1 MLIAAAICPHPPLLI
16 PEATGAPGPADPE
29 LGRLRTACAA
39 AVAALLAEAPD
50 LVVITGGDPKTDRTA
65 EYPPHTPGSLRDY
78 GVPFAVGRDARDAPN
93 ARELPLSL
101 TIGTWLLYGHDP
113 GKTAWWGIAS
123 AAPPA
128 ECLQL
133 GEKLAA
139 LAPRVVL
146 LAMGDGPARRARA
159 APHAVDPEADRYDDQ
174 VAAAL
179 AAADPAA
186 LAALDPRDDRP
197 LEIAGRAAWQ
207 VLAGAAGADQ
217 SPDAFEAELRYR
229 GFPFEV
235 SYVVASWRRA
245 HLHPWARTSS
255 RSSGRLPPAS
265 PAWPSRW
272 PVSSAERYSTP
283 TPCSSTRAW
292 TSARPRSPRP
302 PGTACRTTCS
312 TSGR

>member
-1 MLIAAAICPHPPLLI
+1 MLIAAAVCPHPPLLI
-16 PEATGAPGPADPE
+16 PAATGAPGPADPD
-29 LGRLRTACAA
+29 LGRLRTACAD
-39 AVAALLAEAPD
+39 AVAALLTEAPD
-50 LVVITGGDPKTDRTA
+50 LVVIVGGDPKTERTA
-65 EYPPHTPGSLRDY
+65 EYPPHTPGRLHDF
-78 GVPFAVGRDARDAPN
+78 GVPFTVGRAGQDAP
-93 ARELPLSL
+93 ELPLSL
-101 TIGTWLLYGHDP
+101 TIGTWLLSGHDT
-113 GKTAWWGIAS
+113 GQTAWWGIAS

-139 LAPRVVL
+139 LAPRVAL

-159 APHAVDPEADRYDDQ
+159 APLAVDPEADRYDDQ

-186 LAALDPRDDRP
+186 LAALDPCHDRP

-207 VLAGAAGADQ
+207 VLAGAAGDER
-217 SPDAFEAELRYR
+217 DAFDAELRYR
-229 GFPFEV
+229 GVPFEV

-245 HLHPWARTSS
+245 HLYPWARTSS
-255 RSSGRLPPAS
+255 RSSGRPPPAS

-272 PVSSAERYSTP
+272 PGSSAERYSTP

-302 PGTACRTTCS
+302 PGRACRTTCS